1 MSTRIDDGYRAGA
14 MWWNVPLLVG
24 TVAALAW
31 RRSRA
36 VVALIAGYAF
46 VLVPSLFAAHT
57 IFFFGTLLPL
67 LLLTYT
73 ATRLQ
78 PAREAAL
85 ALLAPAL
92 VLVVVPIHQPHFDAG
107 DYVFWAT
114 LAAIAVGLGTA
125 MRGLDT
131 HRAALATALAE
142 QLRDQDVRERALLL
156 DERARIARELHDVVA
171 HAVSVMV
178 VQAGA
183 ARLAVGY
190 DDDEART
197 SLQAVEHTG
206 RDALLDLRR
215 LLEVLR
221 PETEG
226 NDTAPAPGLAGL
238 DPLVARMTAAGL
250 RIRTTVTGERRQL
263 PAGLD
268 LCAYR
273 ILQESLTNI
282 LKHAGPTTVEV
293 EIDYGPG
300 VMAITVTDDGPAEPT
315 QQRRA
320 AGAAGHGL
328 VGMRERTNVFGGTLD
343 AGPSDH
349 GWRVSAT
356 LPLPV
361 SDAAHLPAPL
371 S

>member
-1 MSTRIDDGYRAGA
+1 
-14 MWWNVPLLVG
+14 
-24 TVAALAW
+24 
-31 RRSRA
+31 
-36 VVALIAGYAF
+36 
-46 VLVPSLFAAHT
+46 
-57 IFFFGTLLPL
+57 
-67 LLLTYT
+67 
-73 ATRLQ
+73 
-78 PAREAAL
+78 
-85 ALLAPAL
+85 
-92 VLVVVPIHQPHFDAG
+92 
-107 DYVFWAT
+107 
-114 LAAIAVGLGTA
+114 
-125 MRGLDT
+125 
-131 HRAALATALAE
+131 
-142 QLRDQDVRERALLL
+142 
-156 DERARIARELHDVVA
+156 
-171 HAVSVMV
+171 
-178 VQAGA
+178 
-183 ARLAVGY
+183 
-190 DDDEART
+190 
-197 SLQAVEHTG
+197 
-206 RDALLDLRR
+206 
-215 LLEVLR
+215 
-221 PETEG
+221 
-226 NDTAPAPGLAGL
+226 
-238 DPLVARMTAAGL
+238 MTAAGL
-250 RIRTTVTGERRQL
+250 RIRTTVTGERRRL

-273 ILQESLTNI
+273 ILQESLTNV